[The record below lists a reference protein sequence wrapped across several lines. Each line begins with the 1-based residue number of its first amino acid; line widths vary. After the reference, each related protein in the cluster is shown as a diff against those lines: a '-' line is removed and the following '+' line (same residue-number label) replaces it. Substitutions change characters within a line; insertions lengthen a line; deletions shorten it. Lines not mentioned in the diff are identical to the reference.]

1 MAEVEE
7 VVEEDTAGDTPT
19 TARTP
24 NNRQPKTKKSRNLPL
39 LTMTKHQRQ
48 LSLA

>member
-7 VVEEDTAGDTPT
+7 IVEEDTAGDTPT

-24 NNRQPKTKKSRNLPL
+24 NNRQPKINKPKNLQL
-39 LTMTKHQRQ
+39 LTMTNHHRQ
-48 LSLA
+48 LSLV